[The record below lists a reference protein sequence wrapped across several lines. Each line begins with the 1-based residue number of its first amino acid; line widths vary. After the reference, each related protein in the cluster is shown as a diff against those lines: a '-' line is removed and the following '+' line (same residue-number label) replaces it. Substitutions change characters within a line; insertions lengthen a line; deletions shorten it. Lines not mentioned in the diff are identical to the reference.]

1 MEMLDGH
8 DVLVRLIEPEEVVTG
23 ILQAVGNLGIYLSS
37 GWGDKEAVHFYPNRR
52 IMEMIDKGRSA
63 R

>member
-8 DVLVRLIEPEEVVTG
+8 DVLVRLIEPEEVVIG
-23 ILQAVGNLGIYLSS
+23 ILQAVGTLGVYLSF
-37 GWGDKEAVHFYPNRR
+37 GGGNHEAVHFYPNRR
-52 IMEMIDKGRSA
+52 IMEIVDRGRTP